1 VKKQSSR
8 YAVLTADIAGSRAI
22 ADFPSERDKKLRPLS
37 KLHRT
42 GELIASDYAVTAW
55 DEFEGLLTA
64 LAHIPQV
71 LLDLRR
77 YFHPFQLRVAIGIGD
92 VSNPAQKPV
101 NVFAGGSAFE
111 RARKAIT
118 QLNAERTTLARST
131 LFLSESSEFDTIMN
145 TLYQLHDTLAERI
158 SAKQW
163 EAINL
168 QLKAKSQDATARRLG
183 LDKSSISR
191 RLRRGYYW
199 QLVNTREAAKTIIAH
214 YWKQHSP

>member
-1 VKKQSSR
+1 MKKQCLR
-8 YAVLTADIAGSRAI
+8 YAVLTADITGSRAI
-22 ADFPSERDKKLRPLS
+22 DDFPSERDKRLRPITR
-37 KLHRT
+37 LHRT
-42 GELIASDYAVTAW
+42 SDLIASDYAVTAW

-64 LAHIPQV
+64 LEHVPQV

-77 YFHPFQLRVAIGIGD
+77 YFHPLQLRIAIGIGD
-92 VSNPAQKPV
+92 VSNPSRKPV

-118 QLNAERTTLARST
+118 QLNAERTTMARST
-131 LFLSESSEFDTIMN
+131 LFLSDSSEFDTIMN
-145 TLYQLHDTLAERI
+145 TLYQLHDTLVERI
-158 SAKQW
+158 SDKQW

-168 QLKAKSQDATARRLG
+168 QLKAKSQDSTAQRLG

-214 YWKQHSP
+214 YWKQP

>member
-1 VKKQSSR
+1 MKKQSSP
-8 YAVLTADIAGSRAI
+8 YAVLTADIAGSREI
-22 ADFPSERDKKLRPLS
+22 DDFPSERDKRLRPVTR
-37 KLHRT
+37 LHRT
-42 GELIASDYAVTAW
+42 SGLIASDYAITAW

-64 LAHIPQV
+64 LEHIPQV

-77 YFHPFQLRVAIGIGD
+77 LFHPLQLRVAIGIGD
-92 VSNPAQKPV
+92 VSNPTRKPV

-118 QLNAERTTLARST
+118 QLNAERMTLARST
-131 LFLSESSEFDTIMN
+131 LFLSDSSEFDTIMN
-145 TLYQLHDTLAERI
+145 ALYQLHDTLVQRI
-158 SAKQW
+158 STKQW

-168 QLKAKSQDATARRLG
+168 QLKAKSQDATAQRLR

-199 QLVNTREAAKTIIAH
+199 QLVNTREAAKAIIAQN
-214 YWKQHSP
+214 WKQR